1 MIYLSLKSIFLIIII
16 IINILWILLSVIKY
30 KIDRKYKKNCFEC
43 KYYKL
48 HSVASCGGRCRYKC
62 TLKNTYCNHG
72 FNDRVKLTK
81 CENFENK

>member
-1 MIYLSLKSIFLIIII
+1 MFYLCLKIIILINIIKFIGFLISII
-16 IINILWILLSVIKY
+16 KCE
-30 KIDRKYKKNCFEC
+30 IDRKYKKNCFEC

-48 HSVASCGGRCRYKC
+48 HSVASCGDSCKYKC
-62 TLKNTYCNHG
+62 SLKNIYCNHS